1 MVIKEN
7 VCSHKFSD
15 MSCKPIKFK
24 KKCYCLC
31 PLLDMINSR
40 SFICWLDM
48 INLCSFY
55 AGNNVV
61 VKDDKNTQSIFRH
74 VHTLVTVGSDW

>member
-31 PLLDMINSR
+31 PFVRHDKFAQFHLLVRHDKFAR
-40 SFICWLDM
+40 FLCWE
-48 INLCSFY
+48 
-55 AGNNVV
+55 
-61 VKDDKNTQSIFRH
+61 
-74 VHTLVTVGSDW
+74 